1 MSCGLSSGPN
11 APNEWKLS
19 LTGAIVGHSSAARI
33 RRSIPQP
40 STADYLRHMWV
51 ITKVAFTRQGASPP
65 VLWSFRYAPEEER
78 YVLKRS
84 SQRLVNPRSGA
95 EPLLV
100 SRGESK
106 IAGVAEILIPYCIS
120 RREAN
125 I

>member
-51 ITKVAFTRQGASPP
+51 ITKVAFTRQGLPHP
-65 VLWSFRYAPEEER
+65 CC
-78 YVLKRS
+78 
-84 SQRLVNPRSGA
+84 
-95 EPLLV
+95 
-100 SRGESK
+100 
-106 IAGVAEILIPYCIS
+106 GVFDTHRKKSVTFLNGV
-120 RREAN
+120 RKG
-125 I
+125 